1 MVGYVLIKIEK
12 IKNIK
17 MKKALIGIVALALI
31 TLSITSCKKATAVNG
46 GTWSFKGQT
55 VTSGIASLNQ
65 VSPVVT
71 AAYGNPYTIS
81 SLATVC
87 QASNSYG
94 DIVFNFWQ
102 YPTVSGSYPITSNTF
117 VDSGSN
123 AIAINMILS
132 TGSNY
137 VGKTYL
143 PTPYSAATAM
153 ANVTVGSNGWI
164 TISIPSLEMVRDT
177 VASDSSALTVNVKQT
192 QAAE

>member
-1 MVGYVLIKIEK
+1 
-12 IKNIK
+12 

-31 TLSITSCKKATAVNG
+31 TLSITSCKKAATVNG

-55 VTSGIASLNQ
+55 YTVTSGIASMNQ
-65 VSPVVT
+65 NSPVNT
-71 AAYGNPYTIS
+71 ALNNPYTIS
-81 SLATVC
+81 SLAAVC
-87 QASNSYG
+87 QANNSYG

-102 YPTVSGSYPITSNTF
+102 YPTVSGSYPITSNVF

-123 AIAINMILS
+123 AIAVSMILS

-137 VGKTYL
+137 VGKNYF

-177 VASDSSALTVNVKQT
+177 VASDSAALIVNVKQT

>member
-1 MVGYVLIKIEK
+1 
-12 IKNIK
+12 
-17 MKKALIGIVALALI
+17 MKKALIGTVALALI
-31 TLSITSCKKATAVNG
+31 MLSVTSCKKATTVNG
-46 GTWSFKGQT
+46 GTWSFKGQNYT

-65 VSPVVT
+65 VSPVTT
-71 AAYGNPYTIS
+71 AAFGNPYTIS
-81 SLATVC
+81 SLTTVC
-87 QASNSYG
+87 QTSSSYG

-137 VGKTYL
+137 AGKTYL

-177 VASDSSALTVNVKQT
+177 VPSDSAALTVNVKQT
-192 QAAE
+192 QAAD

>member
-1 MVGYVLIKIEK
+1 
-12 IKNIK
+12 

-46 GTWSFKGQT
+46 GTWSFKGQTYT

-132 TGSNY
+132 TG
-137 VGKTYL
+137 KTYL